1 MRIIVLQGSPNREG
15 STRIMADAFA
25 DGASM
30 AGHQV
35 EVVDVAR
42 LDIRSCIGCV
52 KCGYEGPCVQR
63 DAMGE
68 LRDKILASDMIVFAT
83 PLYYFGMSSQLK
95 TIIDRFCSFNRSLV
109 DKRMKSALLSVAW
122 DTDDWTFEALVAHY
136 RTLVRYLDFSNQG
149 MVLGYGCGTPS
160 LTINSSYV
168 ERARAWSK
176 PVAGIPHAGGHRVA
190 PDEV

>member
-25 DGASM
+25 DGATM

-42 LDIRSCIGCV
+42 LGIRSCIGCV
-52 KCGYEGPCVQR
+52 KCGYEGPCVLR

-168 ERARAWSK
+168 EQARELGRSL
-176 PVAGIPHAGGHRVA
+176 
-190 PDEV
+190 

>member
-1 MRIIVLQGSPNREG
+1 MNIIVLQGSPNREG
-15 STRIMADAFA
+15 STRIMVDAFV

-35 EVVDVAR
+35 EIVDVAR
-42 LDIRSCIGCV
+42 LNIRPCTGCV

-68 LRDKILASDMIVFAT
+68 LREKILASDMIVFAT
-83 PLYYFGMSSQLK
+83 PLYYFGMSAQLK
-95 TIIDRFCSFNRSLV
+95 TIVDRFCSFNSSLSS
-109 DKRMKSALLSVAW
+109 KRMKSALLAVAW
-122 DTDDWTFEALVAHY
+122 DSDDWTFEALTTHY

-160 LTINSSYV
+160 LTMNSSYV
-168 ERARAWSK
+168 EQARELGRSL
-176 PVAGIPHAGGHRVA
+176 
-190 PDEV
+190 

>member
-1 MRIIVLQGSPNREG
+1 MNIIVLQGSPNREG
-15 STRIMADAFA
+15 STRIMVDAFA

-35 EVVDVAR
+35 EIVDVAR
-42 LDIRSCIGCV
+42 LNIRPCTGCV

-68 LRDKILASDMIVFAT
+68 LREKILASDMIVFAT
-83 PLYYFGMSSQLK
+83 PLYYFGMSAQLK
-95 TIIDRFCSFNRSLV
+95 TIVDRFCSFNSSLSS
-109 DKRMKSALLSVAW
+109 KRMKSALLAVAW
-122 DTDDWTFEALVAHY
+122 DSDDWTFEALTTHY

-160 LTINSSYV
+160 LTMNSSYV
-168 ERARAWSK
+168 EQARELGRSL
-176 PVAGIPHAGGHRVA
+176 
-190 PDEV
+190 